1 MADTALPERI
11 VSEDAERAYSLIGAA
26 IQQSWWLGL
35 GLLATVGEQ
44 TARVADALVQK
55 GREVE
60 PAVLR
65 PVKRAASSVSEA
77 TEGASAQLRRIAGD
91 VGNVRIPAVLRGAAR
106 PTREEFDKLVEE
118 IKDLRARLEE
128 KIQKAVD

>member
-11 VSEDAERAYSLIGAA
+11 LSEDAERAYSLIGAA

-35 GLLATVGEQ
+35 GLLATLGER
-44 TARVADALVQK
+44 TARVADVLVQK

-77 TEGASAQLRRIAGD
+77 TEGASARLRRVAGD

-106 PTREEFDKLVEE
+106 PTREEFDKIVEE
-118 IKDLRARLEE
+118 IKELRARVEE
-128 KIQKAVD
+128 KIQKATE